1 MTMGSVQ
8 QELPQADDKLVETP
22 APTEQAPDTP
32 GNDENGDGLDG
43 GQATADTVGD
53 VLGI

>member
-1 MTMGSVQ
+1 MDTQTPVDTI
-8 QELPQADDKLVETP
+8 EPQ
-22 APTEQAPDTP
+22 TEQPQPEPQTVDTP
-32 GNDENGDGLDG
+32 GHDENGDGLDG